1 MFTDSSRMTKAVFI
15 LLWST
20 TFVALTGPFS
30 AKVNLG
36 ALGCNIGQV
45 KPISSL
51 GFVAITVFDTTV
63 FVAISVKVLQI
74 NSDWRTPK
82 RSWVV
87 SFIHGHGLTQ
97 VSNVLLRSGQYYYL
111 YVVFYH
117 PAILSFLI
125 SLDSSATVGFSVFT
139 LIALL
144 SPASAFS
151 PTFRAGFTFVSLA
164 VLNMMACRVFRLL
177 RLGALPSDLS
187 TLRLPTI
194 EFAHD
199 ETSNIMYT
207 EVSQRSEVDEEQ
219 LANGLV

>member
-1 MFTDSSRMTKAVFI
+1 MTKAVFI

-111 YVVFYH
+111 
-117 PAILSFLI
+117 
-125 SLDSSATVGFSVFT
+125 ATVGFSVFT